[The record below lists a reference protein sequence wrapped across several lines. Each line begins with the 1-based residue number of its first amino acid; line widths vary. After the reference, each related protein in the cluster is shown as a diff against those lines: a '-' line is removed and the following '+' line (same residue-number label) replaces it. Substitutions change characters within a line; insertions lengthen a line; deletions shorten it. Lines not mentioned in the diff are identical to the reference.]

1 MITSSK
7 KEILFVVLYLLATL
21 ILLSLLS
28 PRSARADGGAPQ
40 LAYIAGAAQ
49 GISAYDIAQNKV
61 TSTLSVPGDPRI
73 IQLSLDGRFLYA
85 AQPGLGRMT
94 MLAARTGQT
103 ICSAALPGQPSLLAL
118 DPVAGSNII
127 YAAGGAASVSA
138 IDATTCAIK
147 HTFKTNGPVDGLA
160 VTNLGAGS
168 TTSDEIWTSSGDGVS
183 VLDTTGKLLA
193 TIPVAGGPQYI
204 SIPPGTAAYVT
215 TRQNSVDAIDLESHR
230 VFTLLSEGS
239 FGPMDYDA
247 VTGEV
252 YVPDRQNDRLDVLA
266 PLTSA
271 SSPLPHEPAHVY
283 KLDAAPQSIA
293 ITSDGQ
299 LGFTALSGGMI
310 AMIDVP
316 GQDIIR
322 TASVGGNPNFII
334 TGLYPPLV
342 GTTPQSAST
351 WGTVINVLAYAFVL
365 VLIVVPII
373 LFRKYSRANVKKH
386 S

>member
-1 MITSSK
+1 
-7 KEILFVVLYLLATL
+7 
-21 ILLSLLS
+21 
-28 PRSARADGGAPQ
+28 
-40 LAYIAGAAQ
+40 
-49 GISAYDIAQNKV
+49 
-61 TSTLSVPGDPRI
+61 
-73 IQLSLDGRFLYA
+73 
-85 AQPGLGRMT
+85 
-94 MLAARTGQT
+94 
-103 ICSAALPGQPSLLAL
+103 
-118 DPVAGSNII
+118 
-127 YAAGGAASVSA
+127 
-138 IDATTCAIK
+138 
-147 HTFKTNGPVDGLA
+147 
-160 VTNLGAGS
+160 
-168 TTSDEIWTSSGDGVS
+168 
-183 VLDTTGKLLA
+183 
-193 TIPVAGGPQYI
+193 
-204 SIPPGTAAYVT
+204 
-215 TRQNSVDAIDLESHR
+215 
-230 VFTLLSEGS
+230 
-239 FGPMDYDA
+239 MDYDA

-322 TASVGGNPNFII
+322 TASVGGNPHFII